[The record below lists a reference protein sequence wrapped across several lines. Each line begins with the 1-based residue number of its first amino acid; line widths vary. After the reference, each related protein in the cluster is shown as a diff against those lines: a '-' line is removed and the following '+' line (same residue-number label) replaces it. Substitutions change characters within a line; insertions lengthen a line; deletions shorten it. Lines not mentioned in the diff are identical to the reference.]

1 MLRSTKINFFKSCPE
16 AMIPNVMSRLLSI
29 RVTEIAV
36 LTSNP
41 LGKRNDDNSSGGNLY
56 QQEDS
61 IIPWCKTI
69 I

>member
-1 MLRSTKINFFKSCPE
+1 
-16 AMIPNVMSRLLSI
+16 MSRWLSI

-41 LGKRNDDNSSGGNLY
+41 LGKMNADNSGGGDLY
-56 QQEDS
+56 SQENS

-69 I
+69 IRQRM

>member
-1 MLRSTKINFFKSCPE
+1 
-16 AMIPNVMSRLLSI
+16 MSRLLII

-36 LTSNP
+36 LTRNP
-41 LGKRNDDNSSGGNLY
+41 LGKMNDDNSSGGNLY
-56 QQEDS
+56 QQEDG

>member
-1 MLRSTKINFFKSCPE
+1 
-16 AMIPNVMSRLLSI
+16 MSRWLSI

-41 LGKRNDDNSSGGNLY
+41 LGKMNADNSGGGDLY
-56 QQEDS
+56 SQENS

-69 I
+69 IRQRMWTNSFNEKSAEWQGA